1 MLFVLDNTLSRR
13 DWMTRFF
20 QSSGA
25 LALTPFVCSSVE
37 GAAVDGAENW
47 TPQFFTPEQN
57 ANLTALGERIIP
69 GSGAAL
75 CNRLI
80 DLVMTVEDAS
90 TRQGLTEA
98 IAAFGSF
105 AGLPPQEQDRLLLEA
120 SAEHDTLRPQF
131 VLVKEWVADTYWTSK
146 QGLRELGWHG
156 RVAWAN
162 FDACQHK

>member
-25 LALTPFVCSSVE
+25 LALTPFVCSGLDES
-37 GAAVDGAENW
+37 AVNGTDNW
-47 TPQFFTPEQN
+47 TPRFFTPEQN
-57 ANLTALGERIIP
+57 VNLTALGERIIP

-105 AGLPPQEQDRLLLEA
+105 AGLPRQEQDRLLVEA
-120 SAEHDTLRPQF
+120 SGKHGALRPHF
-131 VLVKEWVADTYWTSK
+131 DLVKEWVADTYWTSK
-146 QGLRELGWHG
+146 QGLRELGWNG
-156 RVAWAN
+156 QVAWAD